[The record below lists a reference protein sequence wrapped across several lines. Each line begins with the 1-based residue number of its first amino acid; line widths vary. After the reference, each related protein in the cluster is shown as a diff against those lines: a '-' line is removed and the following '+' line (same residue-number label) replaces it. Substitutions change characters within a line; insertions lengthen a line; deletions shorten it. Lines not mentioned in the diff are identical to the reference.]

1 MSQACMSAAMGA
13 QPRVSCNMQQG
24 WVLKQSSQIQRLE
37 TLKTGDLIEIPGLH
51 TADLM
56 FHTVFSVNFVN

>member
-1 MSQACMSAAMGA
+1 MSQACMSAAMRA
-13 QPRVSCNMQQG
+13 QLRVSCNMQQG

-51 TADLM
+51 TAD
-56 FHTVFSVNFVN
+56 